1 MNEKYNRNC
10 PDCGKKLSYASL
22 ISMNHSKNRKC
33 MSCSKRGNKGN
44 PNGFTGKH
52 SVETKQKMSV
62 SASKDRIL
70 RNSDGEYLKKLSN
83 SIKVAMHR
91 PEVREKHLAALHH
104 SKWIKVRTDKGQLE
118 LIDKWNK
125 LGFEFEPNYQLHTD
139 QDLFYIDGYDKKH
152 GVVLEYDS
160 KYHNKSD
167 QKQKDLI
174 RQNKIIDILKPK
186 KFFRYDAVNKV
197 IENVKGK

>member
-33 MSCSKRGNKGN
+33 MSCGKKGQ
-44 PNGFTGKH
+44 GGYVKQH
-52 SVETKQKMSV
+52 STETKQKMSI
-62 SASKDRIL
+62 SAKNDRIERYSNKENL
-70 RNSDGEYLKKLSN
+70 KVLSD

-118 LIDKWNK
+118 FIDKWNK
-125 LGFEFEPNYQLHTD
+125 LGFEFEPNYQLHTG

-167 QKQKDLI
+167 QKQKDLV